1 MRRGFAPFRA
11 PQLRPAAR
19 NDAVWVFRL
28 FYGQHL
34 DPVVVGIADEIKPH
48 VVILVTDATHGAVVF
63 ADGVVVARHAHAEM
77 ALVFAQFIGSGVV
90 AQPCQFE
97 AESRLPVAQ
106 INQYEASV
114 ARFLAVC
121 FFQAQRLVV
130 KFETASEVGD
140 VDVEMVESAFDLHN
154 YRI

>member
-1 MRRGFAPFRA
+1 
-11 PQLRPAAR
+11 
-19 NDAVWVFRL
+19 
-28 FYGQHL
+28 
-34 DPVVVGIADEIKPH
+34 
-48 VVILVTDATHGAVVF
+48 
-63 ADGVVVARHAHAEM
+63 M

-140 VDVEMVESAFDLHN
+140 VDVEMSNLLLISIITGFSAAQN
-154 YRI
+154 YTNIPKSAYAPRIINFGRNS